1 MEALSGFSV
10 LFQSV
15 TFLGDPGAELSSIVL
30 ANGDGH
36 VPVVESCAHTAK
48 SKGEE
53 VQSKGGIDL
62 IGICRKPESTFGINK
77 VPLIARN
84 FFCMC

>member
-15 TFLGDPGAELSSIVL
+15 TFLGDPEQNSAPLSWPMVMGMSQL
-30 ANGDGH
+30 L
-36 VPVVESCAHTAK
+36 SCAHTAK